1 MTPFTRIAVSLVTLA
16 LVCYTIGTAKQQR
29 AQSVTRS
36 AIGFLTGGVT
46 LDIVATTFMI
56 LGSGKVLTLHGFI
69 GYSALAAMVFE
80 VSIAWRW
87 RLTHG
92 EAPITNAMS
101 LYARLAYGY
110 WVIAFISG
118 GLLVALA
125 HRAVRA

>member
-1 MTPFTRIAVSLVTLA
+1 MSPFTRIAVALVTLA

-29 AQSVTRS
+29 AQRVTRS

-80 VSIAWRW
+80 VAIAWRW
-87 RLTHG
+87 RLARG
-92 EAPITNAMS
+92 DAPITNAMS

-110 WVIAFISG
+110 WVLAFISG

-125 HRAVRA
+125 HRAARA